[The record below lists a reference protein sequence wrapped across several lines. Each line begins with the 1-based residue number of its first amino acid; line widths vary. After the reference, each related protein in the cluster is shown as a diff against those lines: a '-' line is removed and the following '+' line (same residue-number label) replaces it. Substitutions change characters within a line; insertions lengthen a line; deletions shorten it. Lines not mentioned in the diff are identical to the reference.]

1 MKQISDYPVN
11 PLKGRLHET
20 AKIGQIFAVRTNF
33 ARLSVQFLQAS
44 DCRTSNCTKSDGEI
58 GKFLS
63 QNWLESLGKSD
74 GQPGKIGLM

>member
-20 AKIGQIFAVRTNF
+20 AKIGPIFAVRTNF
-33 ARLSVQFLQAS
+33 ARQSVHFLQLS
-44 DCRTSNCTKSDGEI
+44 DFRTSHCTKSDGEI

-63 QNWLESLGKSD
+63 QNLSESLGKSD
-74 GQPGKIGLM
+74 RQPGKIGWM